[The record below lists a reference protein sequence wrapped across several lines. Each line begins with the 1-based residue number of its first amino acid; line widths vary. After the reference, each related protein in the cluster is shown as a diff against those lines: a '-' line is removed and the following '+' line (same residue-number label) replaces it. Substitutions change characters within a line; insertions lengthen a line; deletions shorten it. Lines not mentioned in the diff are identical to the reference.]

1 MSIMEILMRRQDYAK
16 EVKQINCTSGY
27 FTRFYQL
34 VGDCTK
40 HEEAWQKLEGERL
53 DLGLDEKYS
62 TYNSFRKAK
71 KAYMD
76 IRFV

>member
-1 MSIMEILMRRQDYAK
+1 MEILMRRQDYAK
-16 EVKQINCTSGY
+16 EVRQINCTSGY

-34 VGDCTK
+34 VGDCNIHK
-40 HEEAWQKLEGERL
+40 DAWQKLEAERI

-76 IRFV
+76 IKFV

>member
-1 MSIMEILMRRQDYAK
+1 MEILMRRQDYAK
-16 EVKQINCTSGY
+16 EVRQINSKSGY
-27 FTRFYQL
+27 FTRFYEI
-34 VGDCTK
+34 VPDCQK
-40 HEEAWQKLEGERL
+40 HKEAWQKLEEERL

-76 IRFV
+76 IRFI

>member
-1 MSIMEILMRRQDYAK
+1 MEILMRRQDYAK
-16 EVKQINCTSGY
+16 AVRQINSSVGY
-27 FTRFYQL
+27 FTRFYEL

-40 HEEAWQKLEGERL
+40 HEEAWQKLEEERL

-76 IRFV
+76 IRFI